1 MLCWYHSGC
10 DFLKS
15 YQRALEA
22 CPTLYC
28 ETWHHEQSQRTPLGL
43 LHILTHLSFPPVRAC
58 LFVMDGLLIDSEDKY
73 TDVTNAILRE
83 FGRPDIP
90 WHIKAQLQGRPGPSA
105 GKIFRAWAQLPLT
118 DAEFMERQVKLQKQ
132 AFQHCK
138 PLPGVENLLHRLSK
152 AHTIARREA
161 RRASSGSA
169 SKRVHMAVA
178 TSSHRRNYELKTK
191 PLQDLFSV
199 FEEKQVV
206 VGDDP
211 RIGHGRGKPLPDI
224 YLLALKT
231 INEAIDAEGEG
242 ERQIKPEEC
251 LVFEDS
257 VPGIEAGRRAGMRV
271 VWVPHPGLLGIFE
284 GREKEVL
291 AGLTGEHKD
300 EDLSDGSS
308 PVANHAGQV
317 GEVDDGWGEML
328 ETLEHFDYLKYGIDI
343 GDTRFQTESG
353 QPSSPGTTEKELEE
367 MTAKADGKHHATE
380 EGVTR
385 RGML

>member
-1 MLCWYHSGC
+1 
-10 DFLKS
+10 
-15 YQRALEA
+15 
-22 CPTLYC
+22 
-28 ETWHHEQSQRTPLGL
+28 
-43 LHILTHLSFPPVRAC
+43 
-58 LFVMDGLLIDSEDKY
+58 MDGLLIDSEDKY

-118 DAEFMERQVKLQKQ
+118 NVEFMERQVKLQKE

-138 PLPGVENLLHRLSK
+138 PLAGVEMLLHRLSK
-152 AHTIARREA
+152 AHTIAPREA
-161 RRASSGSA
+161 RSPSSGSG
-169 SKRVHMAVA
+169 SKRVHLAVA
-178 TSSHRRNYELKTK
+178 TSSHRNNFDLKTK
-191 PLQDLFSV
+191 PMQELFSV
-199 FEEKQVV
+199 FEEKQIV

-211 RIGHGRGKPLPDI
+211 RIGKGRGKPLPDI

-242 ERQIKPEEC
+242 ERRIKPEEC

-271 VWVPHPGLLGIFE
+271 VWVPHPGLLDIYQD
-284 GREKEVL
+284 RDKEVL
-291 AGLTGEHKD
+291 AGLTGEHKE
-300 EDLSDGSS
+300 EDLPDGPS

-317 GEVDDGWGEML
+317 GEVDDGWGERL
-328 ETLEHFDYLKYGIDI
+328 ETLENFDYIKYGINI
-343 GDTRFQTESG
+343 ADTRFRSESG
-353 QPSSPGTTEKELEE
+353 QPSTPGTTDKELEE
-367 MTAKADGKHHATE
+367 MTAKADGKHHAKE
-380 EGVTR
+380 EGVSR